1 MRMLSE
7 KFVRDKILECRKKQN
22 KVIESVYSQVLNK
35 ILVAS
40 KSGKYPNGVPDGVV
54 VDLAKKEIKEMEE
67 TLSFYK
73 EENQT
78 TQELHIKINELKE
91 YLPAELT
98 KDQVI
103 EIIKQLAA
111 TESNRGKLIGMVCKQ
126 VGSNF
131 DRSKVAPLV
140 NKILN

>member
-1 MRMLSE
+1 MLSE
-7 KFVRDKILECRKKQN
+7 KFVRDKIMECRKRQN
-22 KVIESVYSQVLNK
+22 KVIESVYGQVLNK

-40 KSGKYPNGVPDGVV
+40 KSGKYPNGVPDDVV

-67 TLSFYK
+67 TLSYYK

-78 TQELHIKINELKE
+78 TQDLHMKINELKE

-98 KDQVI
+98 EDQVI
-103 EIIKQLAA
+103 EIIKNLSA
-111 TESNRGKLIGMVCKQ
+111 TESNKGKLIGMVCKQ
-126 VGSNF
+126 VGSKF

-140 NKILN
+140 NKVIGG

>member
-1 MRMLSE
+1 MLNE
-7 KFVRDKILECRKKQN
+7 KFVRDKIMECRKTQN
-22 KVIESVYSQVLNK
+22 KVMESAYSQVLNK

-40 KSGKYPNGVPDGVV
+40 KSGKYPDGVPDSVV

-78 TQELHIKINELKE
+78 TSELHMKINELKE
-91 YLPAELT
+91 YLPVELT
-98 KDQVI
+98 ESQVI
-103 EIIKQLAA
+103 EIIKSLAA
-111 TESNRGKLIGMVCKQ
+111 TETNKGKLIGMVCKQ
-126 VGSNF
+126 VSSNF

-140 NKILN
+140 NKVLGG

>member
-1 MRMLSE
+1 MLNE
-7 KFVRDKILECRKKQN
+7 KFVRDKIAEYRKAQN
-22 KVIESVYSQVLNK
+22 KLFENLYSQVLNK

-40 KSGKYPNGVPDGVV
+40 KSGKYPNGVPDDVV

-78 TQELHIKINELKE
+78 TSELHMKINELKE

-98 KDQVI
+98 EDQVI
-103 EIIKQLAA
+103 EIIKQLSA
-111 TESNRGKLIGMVCKQ
+111 TESNKGKLIGMVCKQ

-140 NKILN
+140 SKVLGG

>member
-1 MRMLSE
+1 MLSE
-7 KFVRDKILECRKKQN
+7 KFVRDKIMECRKSQN

-40 KSGKYPNGVPDGVV
+40 KSGKYPNGVPDDVV
-54 VDLAKKEIKEMEE
+54 VDLAKKEIKEIEE
-67 TLSFYK
+67 TLSYYK
-73 EENQT
+73 EENQIT
-78 TQELHIKINELKE
+78 SDLHMKINELKE

-98 KDQVI
+98 EDQVI

-111 TESNRGKLIGMVCKQ
+111 TESNKGKLIGMVCKQ

-140 NKILN
+140 NKVLGG

>member
-1 MRMLSE
+1 MLSE
-7 KFVRDKILECRKKQN
+7 KFVREKILECRKAQN
-22 KVIESVYSQVLNK
+22 KVIEGVYSQVLNK

-40 KSGKYPNGVPDGVV
+40 KSGKYPNGVPDEVI

-98 KDQVI
+98 EDQVI

-111 TESNRGKLIGMVCKQ
+111 TESNKGKLIGMVCKQ

-140 NKILN
+140 NKVLGG

>member
-1 MRMLSE
+1 MLNE
-7 KFVRDKILECRKKQN
+7 KFVRDKIMECRKTQN

-35 ILVAS
+35 ILIAS
-40 KSGKYPNGVPDGVV
+40 KSGKYPNGVPDDVV

-98 KDQVI
+98 EDQVI

-111 TESNRGKLIGMVCKQ
+111 TEPNKGKLIGMVCKQ

-140 NKILN
+140 NKVLGG

>member
-1 MRMLSE
+1 MLSE
-7 KFVRDKILECRKKQN
+7 KFVRDKVMEYRKAQN

-35 ILVAS
+35 ILIVS
-40 KSGKYPNGVPDGVV
+40 KSGKYPNGVPDEVIA
-54 VDLAKKEIKEMEE
+54 DLAKKEIKEMEE
-67 TLSFYK
+67 TLSYYK

-78 TQELHIKINELKE
+78 TSELHTKINELKG

-98 KDQVI
+98 EDQVI
-103 EIIKQLAA
+103 EIIKQLVA
-111 TESNRGKLIGMVCKQ
+111 TESNKGKLIGIVCKQ

-140 NKILN
+140 NKVLGG

>member
-1 MRMLSE
+1 MLSE
-7 KFVRDKILECRKKQN
+7 KFVRDKIMECRKSQN

-40 KSGKYPNGVPDGVV
+40 KSGKYPNGVPDDVV
-54 VDLAKKEIKEMEE
+54 IDLAKKEIKEIEE
-67 TLSFYK
+67 TLSYYK
-73 EENQT
+73 EESQIT
-78 TQELHIKINELKE
+78 KELHLKINELKN

-98 KDQVI
+98 ENQVI
-103 EIIKQLAA
+103 EIIKNLSA
-111 TESNRGKLIGMVCKQ
+111 TESNKGKLIGMVCKQ

-140 NKILN
+140 NKVLGG

>member
-1 MRMLSE
+1 MLSE

>member
-1 MRMLSE
+1 MLNE
-7 KFVRDKILECRKKQN
+7 KFIRDKIAEYRKAQN
-22 KVIESVYSQVLNK
+22 KLFENLYSQVLNK

-40 KSGKYPNGVPDGVV
+40 KSGKYPNGVPDEVV

-67 TLSFYK
+67 TLSYYK
-73 EENQT
+73 EENQV
-78 TQELHIKINELKE
+78 TQDLHMKINELKE

-98 KDQVI
+98 EDQVI
-103 EIIKQLAA
+103 EIIKSLAA
-111 TESNRGKLIGMVCKQ
+111 TETNKGKLIGMVCKQ

-140 NKILN
+140 NKVLGG

>member
-1 MRMLSE
+1 M
-7 KFVRDKILECRKKQN
+7 
-22 KVIESVYSQVLNK
+22 IESVYSQVLNK

-40 KSGKYPNGVPDGVV
+40 KSGKYPNGVPDEVV

-98 KDQVI
+98 EDQVI

-111 TESNRGKLIGMVCKQ
+111 TESNKGKLIGMVCKQ

>member
-1 MRMLSE
+1 MLNE
-7 KFVRDKILECRKKQN
+7 KFVRDKIMECRKTQN

-67 TLSFYK
+67 TLSYYK
-73 EENQT
+73 EENQA

-98 KDQVI
+98 EDQVI
-103 EIIKQLAA
+103 EIIKNLSI
-111 TESNRGKLIGMVCKQ
+111 TESNKGKLIGMVCKQ

-131 DRSKVAPLV
+131 DRSKVASLV
-140 NKILN
+140 NKVIGG

>member
-1 MRMLSE
+1 MLNE
-7 KFVRDKILECRKKQN
+7 IFVREKIAEYRKSQN
-22 KVIESVYSQVLNK
+22 KLFENLYSQVLNK
-35 ILVAS
+35 ILIAS
-40 KSGKYPNGVPDGVV
+40 KSGKYPNGVPDNVV
-54 VDLAKKEIKEMEE
+54 VELAKKEIKEMEE

-78 TQELHIKINELKE
+78 TQELHIKINKLKE
-91 YLPAELT
+91 HLPAELT
-98 KDQVI
+98 EEQVI
-103 EIIKQLAA
+103 EIIKQLVA

-140 NKILN
+140 NKILGG